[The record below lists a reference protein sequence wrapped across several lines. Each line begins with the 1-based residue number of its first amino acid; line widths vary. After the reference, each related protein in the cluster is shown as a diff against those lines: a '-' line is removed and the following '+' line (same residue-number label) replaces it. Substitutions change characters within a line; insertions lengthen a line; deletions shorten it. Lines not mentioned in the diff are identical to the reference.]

1 MSASREK
8 KQRQGELGRELT
20 QKQRQELREK
30 QAAKRKA
37 VLYTVIGVVIAVLV
51 VILLVWHSGI
61 FQRGAVAVSV
71 GGRDYTVNDVEYYYR
86 STMIAEYYNSYDVST
101 GAGAFDP
108 NSDLRT
114 QYVDEEDET
123 QSWHDYILE
132 QTMTTLTQVAATEN
146 AAAEEG
152 FTLDEEAMASVEQAI
167 EDTRSS
173 AEQLGY
179 PNLAGYLKSNYSRYM
194 TVGAYRT
201 CVERDVLV
209 SQYQSAYQ
217 EKQEV
222 TDAELEA
229 YYEENAD
236 AMDSFDYRYILIN
249 GEAQSTTDEEGN
261 TVEPTAEEEEAAMAA
276 AQQQARNFKTAVM
289 AADDREAAFIEL
301 APDYVSETNHDA
313 YAEDPDRSLSQGVL
327 GSVLSPS
334 YGEWLQDASRQAGD
348 IEVLEAS
355 GGTGYY
361 VVLFLDRYRDETPT
375 VNVRHILIQAQV
387 PEDDPDTEEDESD
400 VAPTQEALDA
410 AKAEAE
416 SLLAQWESGDKT
428 AESFGELANE
438 YSDDPGSNTTGG
450 LYERVEQ
457 GQFFDAFDAW
467 LFDEARQEGDTTL
480 IENPQDGQQGWH
492 VVYFQS
498 WEPSAWEYTADRN
511 IRSQLLSDW
520 LDEVTADLQ
529 AVQGSGIRYVG
540 E

>member
-51 VILLVWHSGI
+51 VILLVWHFGI

-86 STMIAEYYNSYDVST
+86 STMIAEYYNSYDAST

-236 AMDSFDYRYILIN
+236 TMDSFDYRYILIN

-276 AQQQARNFKTAVM
+276 AQQQARNFMTAVM

-498 WEPSAWEYTADRN
+498 WEPAAWEYTADSA
-511 IRSQLLSDW
+511 IRSQRLSDW

>member
-1 MSASREK
+1 M
-8 KQRQGELGRELT
+8 
-20 QKQRQELREK
+20 
-30 QAAKRKA
+30 
-37 VLYTVIGVVIAVLV
+37 
-51 VILLVWHSGI
+51 
-61 FQRGAVAVSV
+61 
-71 GGRDYTVNDVEYYYR
+71 
-86 STMIAEYYNSYDVST
+86 
-101 GAGAFDP
+101 
-108 NSDLRT
+108 
-114 QYVDEEDET
+114 DEEDET

-236 AMDSFDYRYILIN
+236 TMDSFDYRYILIN

-276 AQQQARNFKTAVM
+276 AQQQARNFMTAVM

-498 WEPSAWEYTADRN
+498 WEPAAWEYTADSA
-511 IRSQLLSDW
+511 IRIQRLSDW